1 MEGVSP
7 LMFSN
12 WGFPPSPPDPPQIRL
27 AGGCGEPQDEPDGI
41 CEVITVPAMD
51 ELPYA
56 FELQAG
62 ETLSANITSEHPFDL
77 MLCDD
82 DVYDVWMDDGMPTPL
97 PHPSHV
103 YQTGQSTH
111 TISFRP
117 VRRGHYI
124 LLLLNPSE
132 EPIEVVFNAK
142 TR

>member
-1 MEGVSP
+1 MI
-7 LMFSN
+7 SN

-56 FELQAG
+56 FEIQAG
-62 ETLSANITSEHPFDL
+62 ETLNANITSEHPFDL
-77 MLCDD
+77 MLCDND
-82 DVYDVWMDDGMPTPL
+82 AYDAWIDGGMSTPL
-97 PHPSHV
+97 PYPCHLI
-103 YQTGQSTH
+103 QTDRSTH
-111 TISFRP
+111 TVSFKP
-117 VRRGHYI
+117 AERGHYI

-132 EPIEVVFNAK
+132 EPIEVAFNAK